1 MNLKNETESDPGSLE
16 HILDEGEENVIE
28 EGHILVGSEQFG
40 YGIQLVGNY
49 SNI

>member
-28 EGHILVGSEQFG
+28 EEHTLVGSDE
-40 YGIQLVGNY
+40 
-49 SNI
+49 